1 MQKAWHGHKHNLRKH
16 FREVGGACDLTKAK
30 TRFEMSRKLFMT
42 QAKKMVDKEMQA
54 AQQADASKSSADG
67 SKGQAGAAKKAAAQ
81 KKRRPAEGQQTL
93 AEAGLKPAQGVK
105 KPRQTLPSDVAT
117 AASQAPVQGDDASE
131 VQVIEDLTLGKA
143 SDALVPASSNF
154 NRATDAGAR
163 SGRGLST
170 GLYEVTVRYPTK
182 GGLFNERVSGHDVL
196 FQAIPDEDRAYLRRQ
211 GKEVRLFDGGLD
223 YVVQGA
229 FMLMEQHRRQEEE
242 IARLREAEKKVASA
256 DEALASLELLRSEVS
271 SLKEKADAAE
281 SRAVAAE
288 AKLEGEAAAR
298 RLAEDKAKKAEELK
312 AEAERAAEKAV
323 DLFMAEGWKADEHR
337 QFCFQVV
344 ADRFQAWSQEDPAGQ
359 AFWKQE
365 MEVFYDLGQRR
376 MQMLIYR
383 RLRRRVKNLR
393 PQGIGLPRPMKDPEE
408 ELKLPLAER
417 QRPILSSDEEKEP
430 WTESDDYLFR
440 TSAKSKTAEDDEDDA
455 DSGAVDGGQ

>member
-1 MQKAWHGHKHNLRKH
+1 MPKVDFFPLTPLMIC
-16 FREVGGACDLTKAK
+16 FACFSNFFVFFASADFT
-30 TRFEMSRKLFMT
+30 MSRKLFMT

-54 AQQADASKSSADG
+54 AQHAEASKASGDG
-67 SKGQAGAAKKAAAQ
+67 SKSQADAAKKAAAQ
-81 KKRRPAEGQQTL
+81 KKKKRPTEGQQTL
-93 AEAGLKPAQGVK
+93 TEAGLKPAQGAK
-105 KPRQTLPSDVAT
+105 RPKQGLPSGDAAT
-117 AASQAPVQGDDASE
+117 ADAQAAAQKEQVSD
-131 VQVIEDLTLGKA
+131 VHVIEDLTLNEA
-143 SDALVPASSNF
+143 SAALVPTSLISGKNAQASS
-154 NRATDAGAR
+154 R
-163 SGRGLST
+163 SGRDLAS

-182 GGLFNERVSGHDVL
+182 GGLFNERVSSHDVL

-229 FMLMEQHRRQEEE
+229 LMLMEQHRRQEEE
-242 IARLREAEKKVASA
+242 IARLQEAEKRAASA
-256 DEALASLELLRSEVS
+256 DEALASLELLRSEVG
-271 SLKEKADAAE
+271 SLKEMADVAEARAA
-281 SRAVAAE
+281 AAE

-298 RLAEDKAKKAEELK
+298 RLAEEKAKKAEELK
-312 AEAERAAEKAV
+312 AEAERAVEKAV

-337 QFCFQVV
+337 QFCFKVV

-376 MQMLIYR
+376 MQMLVYR
-383 RLRRRVKNLR
+383 RLRRRVKNLK
-393 PQGIGLPRPMKDPEE
+393 PQGIGLPRLMKDPEE

-430 WTESDDYLFR
+430 
-440 TSAKSKTAEDDEDDA
+440 
-455 DSGAVDGGQ
+455 